1 MLKNLISRALITIS
15 LLFGVWI
22 AVPLSAFAQ
31 TTSDDLIIYLEWVN
45 DPTSSI
51 VINWIEDDTTGAAEI
66 SYRIRGSSDE
76 WTSTLGSVSV
86 IPDTTLKKNTV
97 QLVGLTP
104 DSSYEFKIDSFIEIH
119 NFRTLPAELNE
130 SVRFL
135 VTGDVYGDGTDPA
148 QDTER
153 FTQIS
158 VHASAQNP
166 YFIVLAGDIVHLS
179 LENEYNQNT
188 LNRYF
193 KFLKEWT
200 DYMITP
206 QGNRIPMVVGLG
218 NHELPQRFGG
228 SPSDAKYFNALYSFP
243 GLQGYNT
250 LDFGDYLSLIVL
262 NTDHTARIEGDQTT
276 WLDEQLNLRSSI
288 KHVFPIYH
296 VSAYPS
302 SNDPLPGRG
311 LEVLNYWT
319 PIFEKYN
326 VKFAFEHDMHGYK
339 RTVPLKAGEI
349 HACGVRYFGEGGFAI
364 PPAGKDGNQW
374 YVQNF
379 WDSPHFLRVDVSAS
393 KRRVSSFSIYGTEID
408 GFSQTAI
415 FEPPT
420 VLEASSIQSN
430 RFTANWNEVCEAT
443 RYYLDVSDNADF
455 STFVSGFENKNMG
468 NLARFNVSNLQSSM
482 PYFYRIRAF
491 NSIRDLTSENS
502 STIEVFTLPE
512 IPTIQSPDEIQP
524 RSFIARWSEVPRVD
538 TYVLDISPD
547 SMFTESQQQFEVS
560 GENFLLIDNLSPNT
574 KYHYR
579 VRAKNSVYNT
589 IGLYSAVVSLTTT
602 PDPPSDFVVSNLNT
616 NSFNLSWNAVENV
629 EFYLVDI
636 SLNSEFTEILPAYN
650 NLQITDD
657 QLQVENLQA
666 VQTYF
671 IRVRAKSSN
680 ILAAGN
686 YSQTVQVITLPEV
699 PILQPPDNIRAVG
712 FTSTWLPVERVT
724 HYVIDI
730 ANDENF
736 TSIYKNYENY
746 NVGDVNEFQIE
757 EVPPNTRLYYRVR
770 AVNSILNVT
779 SENSVIQD
787 VNTIAIDPVVST
799 FVADETTILA
809 DGTQESLFTAT
820 IRAND
825 GTLLDGVTVSV
836 TTASGTS
843 DIEIVQAVSDLN
855 GRTLFKVRNNRAEL
869 VEYAARAIN
878 VDLDQKIEIRFVPV
892 APIVQSAS
900 NIVASSF
907 LAQWESVN
915 GAESYRIDVSED
927 ENFNSFLNGY
937 EDLNADDALSYIIDG
952 LYPGNAYY
960 YRVRAV
966 APTGTSSNS
975 LVISVIT
982 PEADPN
988 LSGVDIEESLVLAD
1002 NMSTG
1007 LIELTIRGENGQLMT
1022 GVPVR
1027 LETENSN
1034 VVINSDL
1041 EISDSDGRVSFVVKS
1056 DYAGKVEF
1064 VVIAGRISLATKA
1077 IVDFIPVPPVAFFPE
1092 LLGAIE
1098 FTAKWEQVNGATH
1111 YLLDAARD
1119 ENFELPLDGYQ
1130 NLNVG
1135 DVSVYKI
1142 VGLTPGSTYHYRV
1155 RAATE
1160 TTVGES
1166 SNIIEVTT
1174 YIIDVEK
1181 STVVPSMKK
1190 ILANGDQHS
1199 EVTIVLISDKG
1210 EPLSDVLVTLEPA
1223 NPDHIVTVVSDFTDA
1238 QGTAI
1243 FEIRSSTAGEGVFR
1257 VFAGGLELDTKVNI
1271 IFLFA
1276 DGEIKLG
1283 NNYPNPFGITTK
1295 IPVTIPER
1303 MNVQLFIY
1311 NSNGLMVDKL
1321 EDRDFIAGYYEI
1333 EFAPRGLSSGVYFV
1347 RMIADGRVLIEKMML
1362 IK

>member
-1 MLKNLISRALITIS
+1 MLKNLISKALITIS

-22 AVPLSAFAQ
+22 VMPLSAFAQ

-51 VINWIEDDTTGAAEI
+51 VINWIEDDTTGTAEI
-66 SYRIRGSSDE
+66 LYRIRGSSDE
-76 WTSTLGSVSV
+76 WTSTLGTVSV

-97 QLVGLTP
+97 ELVGLTP
-104 DSSYEFKIDSFIEIH
+104 ESSYDFKIDSFTEIH
-119 NFRTLPAELNE
+119 NFRTLPADLTN

-135 VTGDVYGDGTDPA
+135 VTGDVYGDGSDPE
-148 QDTER
+148 QDTDL

-326 VKFAFEHDMHGYK
+326 VKFAFEHDRHGYK

-364 PPAGKDGNQW
+364 PTAGRDGNQW
-374 YVQNF
+374 YVQEF
-379 WDSPHFLRVDVSAS
+379 WDVPHFLRVDVSAS

-408 GFSQTAI
+408 GFSQPAI

-430 RFTANWNEVCEAT
+430 RFTTNWNGVCEAT
-443 RYYLDVSDNADF
+443 RYYLDVSENANF

-538 TYVLDISPD
+538 TYVLDISTD

-616 NSFNLSWNAVENV
+616 NGFNLSWNAVENV

-636 SLNSEFTEILPAYN
+636 SLNSEFTEMLPAYN

-671 IRVRAKSSN
+671 IRVRAKSLN
-680 ILAAGN
+680 IQSVGN
-686 YSQTVQVITLPEV
+686 YSQTVQVFTLPEV

-730 ANDENF
+730 ANDGNF
-736 TSIYKNYENY
+736 TSTYKNYENY

-757 EVPPNTRLYYRVR
+757 EVTPNTRLYYRVR

-779 SENSVIQD
+779 SENSVVQD
-787 VNTIAIDPVVST
+787 VKTIAIDPVVST

-836 TTASGTS
+836 TTYSGTS

-855 GRTLFKVRNNRAEL
+855 GRTLFKVRNNRAEF

-937 EDLNADDALSYIIDG
+937 EDLNVDDALSYSLDG

-966 APTGTSSNS
+966 APTGTSSS
-975 LVISVIT
+975 SHVISVIT
-982 PEADPN
+982 PEADPI
-988 LSGVDIEESLVLAD
+988 LSGVDIEESLILAD

-1007 LIELTIRGENGQLMT
+1007 LIELTIRGENGEFMP

-1027 LETENSN
+1027 LETDNTH

-1041 EISDSDGRVSFVVKS
+1041 EISDQNGRVSFVVKS

-1064 VVIAGRISLATKA
+1064 IVYAGRISLATRA
-1077 IVDFIPVPPVAFFPE
+1077 VVDFIPTPPVAVSPV

-1098 FTAKWEQVNGATH
+1098 FTSKWEPVNGATH
-1111 YLLDAARD
+1111 YLLDVARD
-1119 ENFELPLDGYQ
+1119 ENFEQPLDGYQ

-1135 DVSVYKI
+1135 DVSDYKI
-1142 VGLTPGSTYHYRV
+1142 VGLTSGSTYYYRV

-1166 SNIIEVTT
+1166 SNTIEVTT

-1181 STVVPSMKK
+1181 STVVPNMKK

-1199 EVTIVLISDKG
+1199 QVTIVLISDKG
-1210 EPLSDVLVTLEPA
+1210 EPLSDVLVTLVTE
-1223 NPDHIVTVVSDFTDA
+1223 NPDHIVTVVSDITDV
-1238 QGTAI
+1238 QGIAT
-1243 FEIRSSTAGEGVFR
+1243 FEIRSSTAGEGLFR

-1283 NNYPNPFGITTK
+1283 NNYPNPFGTTTK
-1295 IPVTIPER
+1295 IPITIPER
-1303 MNVQLFIY
+1303 MNVQLFVF
-1311 NSNGLMVDKL
+1311 NTNGLMVDKL
-1321 EDRDFIAGYYEI
+1321 EDREFIAGYYEI

-1347 RMIADGRVLIEKMML
+1347 RMIADGKVLIEKMML

>member
-326 VKFAFEHDMHGYK
+326 VKFAFEHDKHGYK

-393 KRRVSSFSIYGTEID
+393 KRRVSSFSNYGTEID

-430 RFTANWNEVCEAT
+430 RFTANWNGVCEAT

-482 PYFYRIRAF
+482 PYFYRVRAF

-589 IGLYSAVVSLTTT
+589 IGLYSAVVSLTTI

-680 ILAAGN
+680 ILAVGN

-937 EDLNADDALSYIIDG
+937 EDLNALDALSYIIDG

-960 YRVRAV
+960 YRVRAI
-966 APTGTSSNS
+966 APTGTSTNS
-975 LVISVIT
+975 LVISATT

-988 LSGVDIEESLVLAD
+988 LSGVDIEESLILAD

-1034 VVINSDL
+1034 VIINSDL
-1041 EISDSDGRVSFVVKS
+1041 EISDQNGRVSFVVKS

-1064 VVIAGRISLATKA
+1064 IVYAGRISLATRA
-1077 IVDFIPVPPVAFFPE
+1077 IVDFIPTPPVAVSPD

-1111 YLLDAARD
+1111 YLLDVARD
-1119 ENFELPLDGYQ
+1119 ENFEQPLDGYQ

-1166 SNIIEVTT
+1166 SNTIEVKT

-1181 STVVPSMKK
+1181 STVVPNTKK
-1190 ILANGDQHS
+1190 ILANGDQHI
-1199 EVTIVLISDKG
+1199 EVAIVLISDKG
-1210 EPLSDVLVTLEPA
+1210 EPLSNVLVTLEPA
-1223 NPDHIVTVVSDFTDA
+1223 NPDHIVTVINDITDI
-1238 QGTAI
+1238 QGLAI